1 MATNASCAIVIEDQ
15 ADQVGSAND
24 FTCNGVPKKR
34 KASDFLCRNAKLLVL
49 RPRPR
54 WGSLQSSPIPPSWCP
69 PPAPSPG
76 RRRPLLCSTY
86 SHTFHCA
93 PPPPPPLPNAG
104 SATGRGTTTS
114 RRTIGMRQTAYPF
127 HLSIHSRTMFCIL
140 NYITCT
146 SIARATQAHPFPISE
161 PLYLGLAPHVCP
173 NSCLQKEIEH
183 LLLGRPSRSLWLP
196 VALSFP
202 SINQRNFPSAILQ
215 SIVFVKRFIHLRRL

>member
-93 PPPPPPLPNAG
+93 SPPSQMLDPPLGVVQLLHAG
-104 SATGRGTTTS
+104 QLGCGRPHT
-114 RRTIGMRQTAYPF
+114 
-127 HLSIHSRTMFCIL
+127 LSISPYT
-140 NYITCT
+140 
-146 SIARATQAHPFPISE
+146 
-161 PLYLGLAPHVCP
+161 HVQC
-173 NSCLQKEIEH
+173 S
-183 LLLGRPSRSLWLP
+183 
-196 VALSFP
+196 
-202 SINQRNFPSAILQ
+202 
-215 SIVFVKRFIHLRRL
+215 VF